1 MKNVLFIA
9 PTTYQLPL
17 TENLKKK
24 FITLSEVCN
33 VSVLAFANSKTF
45 LNETYGNFYLNKKIK
60 NRLIN
65 YFRIIQISIFTT
77 NKIIKKENIDIVC
90 FQDPVSS
97 FFSINDFLEFVS
109 VITILGTYAFKFLSI
124 DGISNFSIL
133 FLKVRRAEV
142 KIVVETHGDFIE
154 TLSLEKNLVLPR
166 LYKKLFYIMAK
177 YSIGKSNIIRAV
189 SSSTEQQVLD
199 IDSSKSVVRFPA
211 WIDFKDFQNIEPK
224 PLSKDKF
231 NILFIGSVTDRKKPH
246 MIIEAI
252 QRINDKSYHLSI
264 VGPAPNEKYFKELK
278 DLIGKSDLQNQVSLI
293 GPVDRESVKD
303 YYSTSNLMILPSISE
318 GLARVIFE
326 SQVAMCPVLVTD
338 APGMSDIVIDGQ
350 TGYVFESNNL
360 DSLSLKIEYIKNN
373 YDEASL
379 VAKNA
384 KGFILS
390 NYSEDNF
397 KFSFKKLFDTV

>member
-60 NRLIN
+60 NRLLN

-77 NKIIKKENIDIVC
+77 HKIIKKENIDIVC

-97 FFSINDFLEFVS
+97 FFSI
-109 VITILGTYAFKFLSI
+109 
-124 DGISNFSIL
+124 L

-142 KIVVETHGDFIE
+142 KIIVETHGDFIE

-224 PLSKDKF
+224 PFSKDKF

-252 QRINDKSYHLSI
+252 QRIYDKSYHLSI

-278 DLIGKSDLQNQVSLI
+278 DLIAKSDLQNQVSLI

-373 YDEASL
+373 YEEASL

>member
-17 TENLKKK
+17 TDNLKKK

-77 NKIIKKENIDIVC
+77 HKIIKKENIDIVC

-97 FFSINDFLEFVS
+97 F
-109 VITILGTYAFKFLSI
+109 
-124 DGISNFSIL
+124 FSIL

-278 DLIGKSDLQNQVSLI
+278 DLIDKLGLQNQVSLI

-360 DSLSLKIEYIKNN
+360 DSLSLKIEYINNN

>member
-77 NKIIKKENIDIVC
+77 HKIIKKENIDIVC

-97 FFSINDFLEFVS
+97 F
-109 VITILGTYAFKFLSI
+109 
-124 DGISNFSIL
+124 FSIL

-278 DLIGKSDLQNQVSLI
+278 DLIDKSDLQNQVSLI
-293 GPVDRESVKD
+293 GPVDRENVKD

-373 YDEASL
+373 YEEASL

>member
-33 VSVLAFANSKTF
+33 VSVLAFANNKTF

-60 NRLIN
+60 NRLLN

-77 NKIIKKENIDIVC
+77 YKIIKKENIDIVC

-97 FFSINDFLEFVS
+97 F
-109 VITILGTYAFKFLSI
+109 
-124 DGISNFSIL
+124 FSIL

-278 DLIGKSDLQNQVSLI
+278 DLIDKSDLQNQVSLI

>member
-77 NKIIKKENIDIVC
+77 HKIIKKENIDIVC

-97 FFSINDFLEFVS
+97 F
-109 VITILGTYAFKFLSI
+109 
-124 DGISNFSIL
+124 FSIL

-278 DLIGKSDLQNQVSLI
+278 DLIDKSDLQNQVSLI

-360 DSLSLKIEYIKNN
+360 DSLCLKIEYIKDN

>member
-17 TENLKKK
+17 SENLKKK

-33 VSVLAFANSKTF
+33 VSVLAFANNKTV
-45 LNETYGNFYLNKKIK
+45 LKETYGNFYLNKKIS
-60 NRLIN
+60 NRFIN

-77 NKIIKKENIDIVC
+77 YKIVKKEKIDIIC

-97 FFSINDFLEFVS
+97 FFSI
-109 VITILGTYAFKFLSI
+109 
-124 DGISNFSIL
+124 L
-133 FLKVRRAEV
+133 FLKARGVDV
-142 KIVVETHGDFIE
+142 KIIVETHGDFIE
-154 TLSLEKNLVLPR
+154 TLSLEKNLLLPR
-166 LYKKLFYIMAK
+166 LYKKLFYIMAR

-189 SSSTEQQVLD
+189 SSSTEKQVLD
-199 IDSSKSVVRFPA
+199 IDSSKSIVRFPA
-211 WIDFKDFQNIEPK
+211 WVDFKDFQNVEPGSF
-224 PLSKDKF
+224 SKDKF

-252 QRINDKSYHLSI
+252 QIINDESYHLSI
-264 VGPAPNEKYFKELK
+264 VGPTPNEKYFLELK
-278 DLIGKSDLQNQVSLI
+278 DVIDKSGLQNQVSFT
-293 GPVDRESVKD
+293 GAVDRESVKE

-326 SQVAMCPVLVTD
+326 SQVASCPVLVTD
-338 APGMSDIVIDGQ
+338 APGMGDIVIDGQ
-350 TGYVFESNNL
+350 TGYVFESNNI
-360 DSLSLKIEYIKNN
+360 DSLIAKIVYIKNN
-373 YDEASL
+373 YEEASL

-384 KGFILS
+384 KEFILS
-390 NYSEDNF
+390 NFSEDNF

>member
-77 NKIIKKENIDIVC
+77 HKIIKKENIDIVC

-97 FFSINDFLEFVS
+97 F
-109 VITILGTYAFKFLSI
+109 
-124 DGISNFSIL
+124 FSIL

-154 TLSLEKNLVLPR
+154 TLSLEKNLVLPM

-252 QRINDKSYHLSI
+252 QSINDKSYHLSI

-278 DLIGKSDLQNQVSLI
+278 DLIDKSDLQNQVSLI

-360 DSLSLKIEYIKNN
+360 DSLSSKIEYIKNN
-373 YDEASL
+373 YEEASL

-390 NYSEDNF
+390 NYSENNF

>member
-77 NKIIKKENIDIVC
+77 HKIIKKENIDIVC

-97 FFSINDFLEFVS
+97 F
-109 VITILGTYAFKFLSI
+109 
-124 DGISNFSIL
+124 FSIL

-278 DLIGKSDLQNQVSLI
+278 DLIDKSDLQNQVSLI

-350 TGYVFESNNL
+350 TGYVFKSNNL
-360 DSLSLKIEYIKNN
+360 DSLSLKIEYINNN

>member
-1 MKNVLFIA
+1 
-9 PTTYQLPL
+9 
-17 TENLKKK
+17 
-24 FITLSEVCN
+24 
-33 VSVLAFANSKTF
+33 
-45 LNETYGNFYLNKKIK
+45 
-60 NRLIN
+60 
-65 YFRIIQISIFTT
+65 
-77 NKIIKKENIDIVC
+77 
-90 FQDPVSS
+90 
-97 FFSINDFLEFVS
+97 
-109 VITILGTYAFKFLSI
+109 
-124 DGISNFSIL
+124 
-133 FLKVRRAEV
+133 
-142 KIVVETHGDFIE
+142 
-154 TLSLEKNLVLPR
+154 
-166 LYKKLFYIMAK
+166 MAK

-278 DLIGKSDLQNQVSLI
+278 DLIDKLGLQNQVSLI

-338 APGMSDIVIDGQ
+338 VPGMSDIVIDGQ
-350 TGYVFESNNL
+350 TGYVFKSNNL

>member
-77 NKIIKKENIDIVC
+77 HKIIKKENIDIVC

-97 FFSINDFLEFVS
+97 F
-109 VITILGTYAFKFLSI
+109 
-124 DGISNFSIL
+124 FSIL

-154 TLSLEKNLVLPR
+154 TLSLEKNLVLPS

-224 PLSKDKF
+224 PPSKDKF

-264 VGPAPNEKYFKELK
+264 IGPAPNEKYFKELK
-278 DLIGKSDLQNQVSLI
+278 DLIDKSDLQNQVSLI

-360 DSLSLKIEYIKNN
+360 DSRSLKIEYIKNN
-373 YDEASL
+373 YEEASL

>member
-77 NKIIKKENIDIVC
+77 HKIIKKENIDIVC

-97 FFSINDFLEFVS
+97 F
-109 VITILGTYAFKFLSI
+109 
-124 DGISNFSIL
+124 FSIL

-154 TLSLEKNLVLPR
+154 TLSLEKNLVLPM

-264 VGPAPNEKYFKELK
+264 VGPTPNEKYFKELK
-278 DLIGKSDLQNQVSLI
+278 DLIDKSDLQNQVSLI

-373 YDEASL
+373 YEEASL

>member
-77 NKIIKKENIDIVC
+77 HKIIKKENIDIVC

-97 FFSINDFLEFVS
+97 FFSI
-109 VITILGTYAFKFLSI
+109 
-124 DGISNFSIL
+124 L

-142 KIVVETHGDFIE
+142 KIIVETHGDFIE

-224 PLSKDKF
+224 PPSKDKF

-264 VGPAPNEKYFKELK
+264 IGPAPNEKYFKELK
-278 DLIGKSDLQNQVSLI
+278 DLIDKSDLQNQVSLI

-373 YDEASL
+373 YEEASL

>member
-77 NKIIKKENIDIVC
+77 HKIIKKENIDIVC

-97 FFSINDFLEFVS
+97 F
-109 VITILGTYAFKFLSI
+109 
-124 DGISNFSIL
+124 FSIL

-154 TLSLEKNLVLPR
+154 TLSLEKNLVLPM

-252 QRINDKSYHLSI
+252 QRINDKSYNLSI
-264 VGPAPNEKYFKELK
+264 VGPAPNEKYFKDLK
-278 DLIGKSDLQNQVSLI
+278 DLIDKSDLQNQVSLI

>member
-9 PTTYQLPL
+9 PTSYQLPL

-77 NKIIKKENIDIVC
+77 HKIIKKENIDIVC

-97 FFSINDFLEFVS
+97 F
-109 VITILGTYAFKFLSI
+109 
-124 DGISNFSIL
+124 FSIL

-154 TLSLEKNLVLPR
+154 TLSLEKNLVLPM

-252 QRINDKSYHLSI
+252 QRINDKSYNLSI

-278 DLIGKSDLQNQVSLI
+278 DLIDKSDLQNQVSLI

>member
-77 NKIIKKENIDIVC
+77 HKIIKKENIDIVC

-97 FFSINDFLEFVS
+97 F
-109 VITILGTYAFKFLSI
+109 
-124 DGISNFSIL
+124 FSIL

-278 DLIGKSDLQNQVSLI
+278 DLIDKSDLQNQVSLI

-373 YDEASL
+373 YDEVSL

>member
-33 VSVLAFANSKTF
+33 VSVLAFGNSKTF

-77 NKIIKKENIDIVC
+77 HKIIKKENIDIVC

-97 FFSINDFLEFVS
+97 F
-109 VITILGTYAFKFLSI
+109 
-124 DGISNFSIL
+124 FSIL

-278 DLIGKSDLQNQVSLI
+278 DLIDKSDLQNQVSLI

-360 DSLSLKIEYIKNN
+360 DSLSLKIEYINNN

>member
-60 NRLIN
+60 NRLLN

-77 NKIIKKENIDIVC
+77 HKIIKKENIDIVC

-97 FFSINDFLEFVS
+97 FFSI
-109 VITILGTYAFKFLSI
+109 
-124 DGISNFSIL
+124 L

-142 KIVVETHGDFIE
+142 KIIVETHGDFIE

-278 DLIGKSDLQNQVSLI
+278 DLIDKSDLQNQVSLI

-360 DSLSLKIEYIKNN
+360 DSLSLKIEYINNN

>member
-60 NRLIN
+60 NRLLN

-77 NKIIKKENIDIVC
+77 YKIIKKENIDIVC

-97 FFSINDFLEFVS
+97 F
-109 VITILGTYAFKFLSI
+109 
-124 DGISNFSIL
+124 FSIL

-278 DLIGKSDLQNQVSLI
+278 DLIDKSDLQNQVSLI
-293 GPVDRESVKD
+293 GPIDRESVKD

-350 TGYVFESNNL
+350 TGYVFKSNNL

>member
-77 NKIIKKENIDIVC
+77 HKIIKKENIDIVC

-97 FFSINDFLEFVS
+97 F
-109 VITILGTYAFKFLSI
+109 
-124 DGISNFSIL
+124 FSIL

-154 TLSLEKNLVLPR
+154 TLSLEKNLVLPS

-278 DLIGKSDLQNQVSLI
+278 DLIDKSDLQNQVSLI

-373 YDEASL
+373 YEEASL

>member
-77 NKIIKKENIDIVC
+77 HKIIKKENIDIVC

-97 FFSINDFLEFVS
+97 F
-109 VITILGTYAFKFLSI
+109 
-124 DGISNFSIL
+124 FSIL

-154 TLSLEKNLVLPR
+154 TLSLEKNLVLPM

-278 DLIGKSDLQNQVSLI
+278 DLIDKSDLQNQVSLI

-373 YDEASL
+373 YEEASL

>member
-77 NKIIKKENIDIVC
+77 HKIIKKENIDIVC

-97 FFSINDFLEFVS
+97 F
-109 VITILGTYAFKFLSI
+109 
-124 DGISNFSIL
+124 FSIL

-154 TLSLEKNLVLPR
+154 TLSLEKNLVLPS

-224 PLSKDKF
+224 PPSKDKF

-252 QRINDKSYHLSI
+252 QRINDKSYNLSI

-278 DLIGKSDLQNQVSLI
+278 DLIDKSDLQNQVSLI
-293 GPVDRESVKD
+293 GPVDRENVKD

>member
-17 TENLKKK
+17 TDNLKKK

-77 NKIIKKENIDIVC
+77 HKIIKKENIDIVC

-97 FFSINDFLEFVS
+97 F
-109 VITILGTYAFKFLSI
+109 
-124 DGISNFSIL
+124 FSIL

-154 TLSLEKNLVLPR
+154 TLSLEKNLVLPM

-278 DLIGKSDLQNQVSLI
+278 DLIDKLGLQNQVSLI

-303 YYSTSNLMILPSISE
+303 YYSSSNLMILPSISE

-360 DSLSLKIEYIKNN
+360 DSLSLKIEYINNN

>member
-77 NKIIKKENIDIVC
+77 HKIIKKENIDIVC

-97 FFSINDFLEFVS
+97 F
-109 VITILGTYAFKFLSI
+109 
-124 DGISNFSIL
+124 FSIL

-278 DLIGKSDLQNQVSLI
+278 DLIDKSDLQNQVSLI

-360 DSLSLKIEYIKNN
+360 DSLSLKIEYINNN

>member
-45 LNETYGNFYLNKKIK
+45 LNETYGNFYFNKKIK

-77 NKIIKKENIDIVC
+77 HKIIKKENIDIVC

-97 FFSINDFLEFVS
+97 FFSI
-109 VITILGTYAFKFLSI
+109 
-124 DGISNFSIL
+124 L

-142 KIVVETHGDFIE
+142 KIIVETHGDFIE

-278 DLIGKSDLQNQVSLI
+278 DLIDKLGLQNQVSLI

>member
-65 YFRIIQISIFTT
+65 YLRIIQISIFTT
-77 NKIIKKENIDIVC
+77 HKIIKKENIDIVC

-97 FFSINDFLEFVS
+97 F
-109 VITILGTYAFKFLSI
+109 
-124 DGISNFSIL
+124 FSIL

-252 QRINDKSYHLSI
+252 QRINDKSYNLSI

-278 DLIGKSDLQNQVSLI
+278 DLIDKSDLQNQVSLI

-373 YDEASL
+373 YEEASL

>member
-45 LNETYGNFYLNKKIK
+45 FNETYGNFYLNKKIK

-77 NKIIKKENIDIVC
+77 HKIIKKENIDIVC

-97 FFSINDFLEFVS
+97 FFSI
-109 VITILGTYAFKFLSI
+109 
-124 DGISNFSIL
+124 L

-142 KIVVETHGDFIE
+142 KIIVETHGDFIE

-252 QRINDKSYHLSI
+252 QTINDKSYHLSI

-278 DLIGKSDLQNQVSLI
+278 DLIDKSDLQNQVSLI

-303 YYSTSNLMILPSISE
+303 YYSSSNLMILPSISE

-360 DSLSLKIEYIKNN
+360 DSLSLKIEYINNN

>member
-77 NKIIKKENIDIVC
+77 HKIIKKENIDIVC

-97 FFSINDFLEFVS
+97 FFSI
-109 VITILGTYAFKFLSI
+109 
-124 DGISNFSIL
+124 L
-133 FLKVRRAEV
+133 FLKIRRAEV

-278 DLIGKSDLQNQVSLI
+278 DLIDKSDLQNQVSLI

>member
-77 NKIIKKENIDIVC
+77 HKIIKKENIDIVC

-97 FFSINDFLEFVS
+97 F
-109 VITILGTYAFKFLSI
+109 
-124 DGISNFSIL
+124 FSIL

-154 TLSLEKNLVLPR
+154 TLSLEKNLVLPS

-224 PLSKDKF
+224 PPSKDKF

-252 QRINDKSYHLSI
+252 QRINDKSYNLSI

-278 DLIGKSDLQNQVSLI
+278 DLIDKSDLQNQVSLI

>member
-17 TENLKKK
+17 SENLKKK

-33 VSVLAFANSKTF
+33 VSVLAFANNKTV
-45 LNETYGNFYLNKKIK
+45 LNETYGNFYLNKKIS
-60 NRLIN
+60 NRFIN

-77 NKIIKKENIDIVC
+77 YKIVKKEKIDIVC

-97 FFSINDFLEFVS
+97 FFSI
-109 VITILGTYAFKFLSI
+109 
-124 DGISNFSIL
+124 L
-133 FLKVRRAEV
+133 FLKARGADV
-142 KIVVETHGDFIE
+142 KIIVETHGDFIE
-154 TLSLEKNLVLPR
+154 TLSLEKNLLLPR

-189 SSSTEQQVLD
+189 SSSTEKQVLD
-199 IDSSKSVVRFPA
+199 IDSSKSIVRFPA
-211 WIDFKDFQNIEPK
+211 WVDFKDFKNVEPGSF
-224 PLSKDKF
+224 SKDKF

-252 QRINDKSYHLSI
+252 QIINDESYHLSI
-264 VGPAPNEKYFKELK
+264 VGPTPNEKYFLELK
-278 DLIGKSDLQNQVSLI
+278 DVIDKSGLQNQVSFT
-293 GPVDRESVKD
+293 GAVDRESVKE

-326 SQVAMCPVLVTD
+326 SQVASCPVLVTD
-338 APGMSDIVIDGQ
+338 APGMGDIVIDGQ
-350 TGYVFESNNL
+350 TGYVFESNNI
-360 DSLSLKIEYIKNN
+360 DSLIAKIVYIKNN
-373 YDEASL
+373 YEEASL
-379 VAKNA
+379 IAKNA
-384 KGFILS
+384 KEFILS
-390 NYSEDNF
+390 NFSEDNF

>member
-65 YFRIIQISIFTT
+65 YFRIIQISIFITH
-77 NKIIKKENIDIVC
+77 KIIKKENIDIVC

-97 FFSINDFLEFVS
+97 F
-109 VITILGTYAFKFLSI
+109 
-124 DGISNFSIL
+124 FSIL

-154 TLSLEKNLVLPR
+154 TLSLEKNLVLPM

-224 PLSKDKF
+224 PPSKDKF

-264 VGPAPNEKYFKELK
+264 VGPARNEKYFKELK
-278 DLIGKSDLQNQVSLI
+278 DLIDKSDLQNQVSLI

-373 YDEASL
+373 YEEASL

>member
-1 MKNVLFIA
+1 MKKVLFIA

-77 NKIIKKENIDIVC
+77 HKIIKKENIDIVC

-97 FFSINDFLEFVS
+97 FFSI
-109 VITILGTYAFKFLSI
+109 
-124 DGISNFSIL
+124 L

-142 KIVVETHGDFIE
+142 KIIVETHGDFIE

-252 QRINDKSYHLSI
+252 QRINDKSYNLSI

-278 DLIGKSDLQNQVSLI
+278 DLIDKSDLQNQVSLI

-373 YDEASL
+373 YEEASL

>member
-45 LNETYGNFYLNKKIK
+45 FNETYGNFYLNKKIK

-77 NKIIKKENIDIVC
+77 HKIIKKENIDIVC

-97 FFSINDFLEFVS
+97 F
-109 VITILGTYAFKFLSI
+109 
-124 DGISNFSIL
+124 FSIL

-154 TLSLEKNLVLPR
+154 TLSLEKNLVLPM

-278 DLIGKSDLQNQVSLI
+278 DLIDKSGLQNQVSLI

-303 YYSTSNLMILPSISE
+303 YYSSSNLMILPSISE

>member
-77 NKIIKKENIDIVC
+77 HKIIKKENIDIVC

-97 FFSINDFLEFVS
+97 F
-109 VITILGTYAFKFLSI
+109 
-124 DGISNFSIL
+124 FSIL

-154 TLSLEKNLVLPR
+154 TLSLEKNLVLPS

-252 QRINDKSYHLSI
+252 QRFDDKSYNLSI

-278 DLIGKSDLQNQVSLI
+278 DLIDKSDLQNQVSLI

-303 YYSTSNLMILPSISE
+303 YYSSSNLMILPSISE

-373 YDEASL
+373 YEEASL

>member
-45 LNETYGNFYLNKKIK
+45 LNETYGNFYLNKKLK
-60 NRLIN
+60 NRLLN

-77 NKIIKKENIDIVC
+77 YKIIKKENIDIVC
-90 FQDPVSS
+90 FQDPISS
-97 FFSINDFLEFVS
+97 F
-109 VITILGTYAFKFLSI
+109 
-124 DGISNFSIL
+124 FSIL
-133 FLKVRRAEV
+133 FLKARRTEV
-142 KIVVETHGDFIE
+142 KIIVETHGDFIE

-166 LYKKLFYIMAK
+166 LYKKLFYIMGK

-278 DLIGKSDLQNQVSLI
+278 DLIDKSDLQNQVSLI

-373 YDEASL
+373 YEEASL

>member
-45 LNETYGNFYLNKKIK
+45 LKETYGNFYLNKKIE
-60 NRLIN
+60 NRLLN

-77 NKIIKKENIDIVC
+77 YKIIKKENIDIVC

-97 FFSINDFLEFVS
+97 FFSI
-109 VITILGTYAFKFLSI
+109 
-124 DGISNFSIL
+124 L
-133 FLKVRRAEV
+133 FLKARRSEV
-142 KIVVETHGDFIE
+142 KIIVETHGDFIE
-154 TLSLEKNLVLPR
+154 TLSLEKNLVIPR

-199 IDSSKSVVRFPA
+199 MDSSKSVVRFPA

-246 MIIEAI
+246 MIIDAI
-252 QRINDKSYHLSI
+252 QGINDKSYHLSI

>member
-60 NRLIN
+60 NRLLN

-77 NKIIKKENIDIVC
+77 HKIIKKENIDIVC

-97 FFSINDFLEFVS
+97 F
-109 VITILGTYAFKFLSI
+109 
-124 DGISNFSIL
+124 FSIL

-252 QRINDKSYHLSI
+252 QRINDKSYNLSI

-278 DLIGKSDLQNQVSLI
+278 DLIDKSDLQNQVSLI

>member
-77 NKIIKKENIDIVC
+77 HKIIKKENIDIVC

-97 FFSINDFLEFVS
+97 F
-109 VITILGTYAFKFLSI
+109 
-124 DGISNFSIL
+124 FSIL

-252 QRINDKSYHLSI
+252 QRINDKSYNLSI

-278 DLIGKSDLQNQVSLI
+278 DLIDKSDLQNQVSLI

-350 TGYVFESNNL
+350 TGYVFERDNL

>member
-60 NRLIN
+60 NRLLN

-77 NKIIKKENIDIVC
+77 HKIIKKENIDIVC

-97 FFSINDFLEFVS
+97 F
-109 VITILGTYAFKFLSI
+109 
-124 DGISNFSIL
+124 FSIL

-154 TLSLEKNLVLPR
+154 TLSLEKNLVLPS

-278 DLIGKSDLQNQVSLI
+278 DLIDKSDLQNQVSLI

-350 TGYVFESNNL
+350 TGYVFKSNNL
-360 DSLSLKIEYIKNN
+360 DSLSLKIEYINNN